1 VSLLFNG
8 DSRAF
13 SGLPRVKS
21 SSKAA
26 LDSATMADS
35 VTLGMGIVLW
45 LILKPVTG
53 KLLRKEAEKK
63 FLERD

>member
-1 VSLLFNG
+1 M
-8 DSRAF
+8 
-13 SGLPRVKS
+13 PRVKS